1 MITLDDLDT
10 AIELLTQINN
20 NYKLYDIETAMLL
33 LDNAILNVQN
43 LIVSNNK

>member
-10 AIELLTQINN
+10 AIELLTQINK
-20 NYKLYDIETAMLL
+20 NYAAYDIETAITL

-43 LIVSNNK
+43 LIGK